1 MEANDIKL
9 HNEEVQEILSK
20 PPHSLIRWGSST
32 IAFIILTIFI
42 GSFFFHYPDTIYAE
56 ITITTENPPTWII
69 ARSTG
74 KLKEIYVEDHK
85 TVNQGEILAV
95 IDNPS
100 NTNDILKLKQEL
112 LNFQIN
118 DSITSFYQIYQ
129 PVLGAI
135 QGTYS
140 TFRKLLEEYNNFFK
154 LDLTGQKIKSKEK
167 ELEEYEKYIVHLQEQ
182 TNLNKRTVY
191 LSEKEFKREEVLYK
205 KDLSTLSAYEA
216 SEKELLS
223 TKQSLEQL
231 LANVAN
237 TRIAIAQLRNE
248 LIELQ
253 TQKQEEYT
261 KLKIE
266 LQSSFEALN
275 TSIKDW
281 EQSFLL
287 TSPIYGTLS
296 YNEIW
301 KNYQNVNT
309 GDRIFSVVNGVTGK
323 KIGRIQFPVE
333 GSGKVRIGQRVNIQ
347 ANGYPYLEYG
357 FLTGRITSISMMA
370 EKDKYT
376 AVVEIPQ
383 TLITSYN
390 KQITLKGELSG
401 TAEIVTDNLS
411 LGARL
416 LSPFRYIFKKNIQQ

>member
-9 HNEEVQEILSK
+9 HNEEVQEILSS

-32 IAFIILTIFI
+32 IAFIILAFFI
-42 GSFFFHYPDTIYAE
+42 GSFFFHYPDTIYAD
-56 ITITTENPPTWII
+56 ITITTANPPTWII

-100 NTNDILKLKQEL
+100 NTKDILKLKQEL

-118 DSITSFYQIYQ
+118 DSITSFTQIYQ
-129 PVLGAI
+129 PVLGVI

-140 TFRKLLEEYNNFFK
+140 TFRKILEEYNNFFM

-216 SEKELLS
+216 SEKELLA

-237 TRIAIAQLRNE
+237 TRITIAQLRNE

-253 TQKQEEYT
+253 TQKQEEYN

-281 EQSFLL
+281 EQAFLL

-301 KNYQNVNT
+301 KKYQNVNT

-323 KIGRIQFPVE
+323 IIGRIQFPVE
-333 GSGKVRIGQRVNIQ
+333 GSGKVRIGQRINIQ

-357 FLTGRITSISMMA
+357 FLTGRITSISLMA

-383 TLITSYN
+383 TLTTSYN
-390 KQITLKGELSG
+390 KQIILKGELTG